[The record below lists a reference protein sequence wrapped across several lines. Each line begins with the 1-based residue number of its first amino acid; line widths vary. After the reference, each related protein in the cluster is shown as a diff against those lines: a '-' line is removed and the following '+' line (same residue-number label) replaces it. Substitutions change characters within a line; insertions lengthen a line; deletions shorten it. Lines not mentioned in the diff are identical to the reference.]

1 MYPLQWHWPCIF
13 MATEVASRIM
23 DYHVTVHILH
33 VPHFT
38 LNVTFTHGIVNNLIE
53 MHYKITKT
61 IPWAHNDSGSTLP
74 KISFPQSD

>member
-13 MATEVASRIM
+13 MATEVVSRIM

-38 LNVTFTHGIVNNLIE
+38 LNQMQGNS
-53 MHYKITKT
+53 M
-61 IPWAHNDSGSTLP
+61 
-74 KISFPQSD
+74 